1 MTLKE
6 MNGKIEVCNS
16 FLSTLR
22 QTESFKKLSE
32 LRYFIKEG
40 SEIVRP
46 IFENGAGERGE
57 YDVIVTSDSGAAI
70 IVDITAQF
78 VARYL

>member
-1 MTLKE
+1 MDLKE
-6 MNGKIEVCNS
+6 MNKKIDVCNA
-16 FLSTLR
+16 FLAALKK
-22 QTESFKKLSE
+22 TESFSKLSE
-32 LRYFIKEG
+32 LRYFIKNG

-57 YDVIVTSDSGAAI
+57 YDIIVTCDSGAAI

-78 VARYL
+78 VAGHM